1 MFIIDRFEGDT
12 VILEYEARIY
22 TLPKRALPDDAKE
35 GDVVHIEITIGQEQT
50 KARRDKI
57 KKLEDELFE

>member
-12 VILEYEARIY
+12 VILEYGEKIY
-22 TLPKRALPDDAKE
+22 TLPKNILPPEARE
-35 GDVVHIEITIGQEQT
+35 GDILRIETSMDEEQT
-50 KARRDKI
+50 KNRRDKI